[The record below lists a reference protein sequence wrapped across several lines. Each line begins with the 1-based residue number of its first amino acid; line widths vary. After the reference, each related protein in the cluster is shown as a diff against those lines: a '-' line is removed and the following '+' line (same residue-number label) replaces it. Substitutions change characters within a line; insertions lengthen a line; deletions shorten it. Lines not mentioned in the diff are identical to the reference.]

1 MHSGWETF
9 HQMRKSKCRLSCEKQ
24 LIENDLPIS
33 LQLIYRK
40 ILEQLI
46 YDKNYGTPAL
56 VRYYL
61 LLIVFINQSM
71 TVSGQEA

>member
-46 YDKNYGTPAL
+46 YDKKLNFFY
-56 VRYYL
+56 R
-61 LLIVFINQSM
+61 I
-71 TVSGQEA
+71 